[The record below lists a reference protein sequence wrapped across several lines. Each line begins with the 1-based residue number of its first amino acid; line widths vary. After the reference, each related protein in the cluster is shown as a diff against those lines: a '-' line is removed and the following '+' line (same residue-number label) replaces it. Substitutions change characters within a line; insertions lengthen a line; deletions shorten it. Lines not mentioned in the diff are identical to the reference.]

1 MARDIPDMQ
10 KERTHSTNAQREQV
24 ANYLQTVVAATVL
37 FPVAIV
43 ILSVAGFALGFRLS
57 VWPVW
62 LAALTTLLGLRAVTN
77 SWRDAALPA
86 ITFVALHVSAY
97 VIAGAFYDASWDG
110 LAYQQDAVLR
120 LAAGWNPLFQSSA
133 AYGQR
138 YDFWL
143 DHYPKASWI
152 VQAATLL
159 IGGHIEPGKL
169 FNFTLIAASAGQ
181 IAVALLRLTTLRNSL
196 VAMVALLAAFNP
208 VAVYQ
213 CATFYVDGMLFSLL
227 AIMAAALVDYL
238 FAPRWSALVVA
249 LLATC
254 FVINLKFTGLVY
266 AVVFLAM
273 YSLAIC
279 YLHGL
284 KSALRLA
291 VPALL
296 AGIVSM
302 LLIGYAPY
310 VQNIREMGNP
320 FYPLSGRG
328 SVDISSETRPV
339 NLANHNRITRFFI
352 SNFSRSEPTGRP
364 PGVTR
369 LKFPFWIYSSERA
382 GSIWVQSPEAGGFGP
397 LFGAILVLTAIA
409 SVALVSNA
417 SNRSRTSGTL
427 LIAGGLAISVFAH
440 GETWWAR
447 YVPQAW
453 LVPLVIA
460 VACLLARKH
469 SRIWWLGCIVVA
481 VCALNV
487 LFVGSYS
494 TWYQWKYAQETRRS
508 LHAIATFRQ
517 PIIAYL
523 GPFHSLRERLREAG
537 IKARIVQ
544 IAPVAEPN
552 RRHQLIPSPSHLAF
566 CSE

>member
-1 MARDIPDMQ
+1 MTNGLPHMQ
-10 KERTHSTNAQREQV
+10 KGRTHSTNAQREQV
-24 ANYLQTVVAATVL
+24 ANYLQAVVAATVF

-43 ILSVAGFALGFRLS
+43 LLSVAGFALGFRLS

-62 LAALTTLLGLRAVTN
+62 LAALTTLLALRTVTSSWRAV
-77 SWRDAALPA
+77 ALPA
-86 ITFVALHVSAY
+86 ITFVVLHVSAY

-110 LAYQQDAVLR
+110 LAYQQEAVLR
-120 LAAGWNPLFQSSA
+120 MAAGWNPLFQSAA
-133 AYGQR
+133 AYGQGHEI
-138 YDFWL
+138 WL

-169 FNFTLIAASAGQ
+169 FNFTLIVASGGQ
-181 IAVALLRLTTLRNSL
+181 IAVTLLRLTALRSSL
-196 VAMVALLAAFNP
+196 VAMVALLAALNP

-227 AIMAAALVDYL
+227 TIMAAALVDYL
-238 FAPRWSALVVA
+238 FDLRWPALLIA

-254 FVINLKFTGLVY
+254 FIINLKFTGLVY
-266 AVVFLAM
+266 AVAFLAM
-273 YSLAIC
+273 SSLAIW

-284 KSALRLA
+284 KSIVRLA
-291 VPALL
+291 LPAMT
-296 AGIVSM
+296 AGIVST

-310 VQNIREMGNP
+310 VRNFREMGNP

-328 SVDISSETRPV
+328 SVDIITPIRPA
-339 NLANHNRITRFFI
+339 NLTNQNRISRFFI

-364 PGVTR
+364 PSATR
-369 LKFPFWIYSSERA
+369 LKFPFWIYSSERG

-409 SVALVSNA
+409 SAALVSNA
-417 SNRSRTSGTL
+417 SARSSTSGAL
-427 LIAGGLAISVFAH
+427 LIAGGLAITVFAH

-447 YVPQAW
+447 YVAQAW
-453 LVPLVIA
+453 LVPPVIA

-469 SRIWWLGCIVVA
+469 SRIWWLGCILVA
-481 VCALNV
+481 VCAVNV

-508 LHAIATFRQ
+508 LHEIATFRQ
-517 PIIAYL
+517 PVIAYL
-523 GPFHSLRERLREAG
+523 GPFHSLRERLGEAG
-537 IKARIVQ
+537 IKARVVKL
-544 IAPVAEPN
+544 APVAEPN